1 MMLRNAIFFF
11 VLLVSSLLTSV
22 SWLEEKW
29 SISIW
34 FGMILFLWIIPRD
47 SQWRSA
53 LYSSFFGA
61 VSTGVSFYWATKTL
75 AYTLNTEEGSYIPH
89 AVFGALLV
97 WESIPYALM
106 GWMISLQHIRYGALW
121 MAPVVWVVLESAW
134 PRVFPWSLAH
144 SQTKFLSF
152 LQSAELGGAQLV
164 SFLFLYACF
173 GVSSLLRSDSRLSVK
188 KESYLALGLAC
199 FSIFAGWGRLTWLES
214 VSHTESLRIGVV
226 QIDPSYVDSP
236 EKMRQATDAMSHP
249 IDLVVWPEST
259 LGTYS
264 TEVGSL
270 DAMIQDVSIAKPPFI
285 NTECAKNMPNWLLVG
300 GRTFRPGNADE
311 GPYWQTAFLID
322 NHGAIQGTYQ
332 KRHLIPI
339 GEFVPFE
346 KNFPVLHDLAQLSE
360 YIEPG
365 HSDEPLAVAGGPSV
379 GVLICYEDLIE
390 SAARRTVDL
399 GAQVLVGLINA
410 SAFETVEALEQHRRL
425 ALLRTIENRRCF
437 VRCAGT
443 GVSCYISHTGR
454 EVQRIETLD
463 QGHFVANVP
472 LLRSSTVYRMF
483 GCWMPWFMFLAL
495 AIRLCVK
502 PRGKLGSHSDTTGLS

>member
-1 MMLRNAIFFF
+1 MLRNAIFFSI
-11 VLLVSSLLTSV
+11 LLVSSLLTSV
-22 SWLEEKW
+22 SWLEENW

-34 FGMILFLWIIPRD
+34 IGMILFLSIIPRD
-47 SQWRSA
+47 SAWRST
-53 LYSSFFGA
+53 LYSSIFGCI
-61 VSTGVSFYWATKTL
+61 STGVSFYWATKTL
-75 AYTLNTEEGSYIPH
+75 AYTLNAEEGSYIPH
-89 AVFGALLV
+89 AVFGLLLL

-106 GWMISLQHIRYGALW
+106 GWMISVQHVKYGALW

-152 LQSAELGGAQLV
+152 LQAAELGGAQLV

-173 GVSSLLRSDSRLSVK
+173 GVSSLLRNDSRIRFQ
-188 KESYLALGLAC
+188 KESYVAIGLAC
-199 FSIFAGWGRLTWLES
+199 FSMFAGWGRMAWLES
-214 VSHTESLRIGVV
+214 DTPARSLRIGVV
-226 QIDPSYVDSP
+226 QIDPSFVDSP
-236 EKMRQATDAMSHP
+236 EKMRQATDAMKDS
-249 IDLVVWPEST
+249 IDLVLWPEST
-259 LGTYS
+259 IGTYS

-270 DAMIQDVSIAKPPFI
+270 NEMVQDISIAKPPFI
-285 NTECAKNMPNWLLVG
+285 NTDCAKDMPHWLLVG
-300 GRTFRPGNADE
+300 GRTFQPGNADE

-322 NHGAIQGTYQ
+322 DQGRVQGTYK

-346 KNFPVLHDLAQLSE
+346 KNFPALHDLAQLSE

-365 HSDEPLAVAGGPSV
+365 HLDDPLAIAGGPSV

-425 ALLRTIENRRCF
+425 SLLRTIENRRCF

-454 EVQRIETLD
+454 EIQRIATLD

-472 LLRSSTVYRMF
+472 LLTSSTIYRMF
-483 GCWMPWFMFLAL
+483 GCWTPWFMVLAL
-495 AIRLCVK
+495 IIRFCTK
-502 PRGKLGSHSDTTGLS
+502 TRGSNPLQPPLA